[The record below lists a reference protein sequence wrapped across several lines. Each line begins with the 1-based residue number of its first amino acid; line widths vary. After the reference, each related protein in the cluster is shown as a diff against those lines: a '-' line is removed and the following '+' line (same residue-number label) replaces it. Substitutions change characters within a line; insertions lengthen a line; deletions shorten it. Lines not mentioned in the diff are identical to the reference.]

1 MLTAIIERT
10 SKQLFDRAAPRHERH
25 RISPRPRKS
34 PSLSHSAAANRFAE
48 TCAGIGG
55 TTMLHDLMPDIV
67 TVSFGARTKDIHA
80 RLKSRGWKSVG
91 LGDWQGE
98 RVLGVS
104 FGGDRRAT
112 RTAEDLL
119 AALIAV
125 VGEMEIAA
133 TRAW

>member
-10 SKQLFDRAAPRHERH
+10 SKQLFDRTVPRHERH

-112 RTAEDLL
+112 RTADDLL

>member
-1 MLTAIIERT
+1 MLHAIIERT
-10 SKQLFDRAAPRHERH
+10 NSKFFDRAAPP
-25 RISPRPRKS
+25 SRPS
-34 PSLSHSAAANRFAE
+34 S
-48 TCAGIGG
+48 AGIAAPRLAFPAPFGSG
-55 TTMLHDLMPDIV
+55 VAVRRDLRRDRWTTMLHDLMPDIV
-67 TVSFGARTKDIHA
+67 TVSFGARTREIHK
-80 RLKSRGWKSVG
+80 RLRSRGWRSVG

-112 RTAEDLL
+112 RTADDLL

-125 VGEMEIAA
+125 TGEMHIAE

>member
-1 MLTAIIERT
+1 MLHALIERT
-10 SKQLFDRAAPRHERH
+10 NRQFLDRPNRRHERH
-25 RISPRPRKS
+25 RISPRPRTS
-34 PSLSHSAAANRFAE
+34 PSLPHSSAASRFAE

-67 TVSFGARTKDIHA
+67 TVTFGARTKEIHA

-104 FGGDRRAT
+104 FGGDRRANC
-112 RTAEDLL
+112 TADDLVE
-119 AALIAV
+119 ALITV
-125 VGEMEIAA
+125 VGEMEIAE
-133 TRAW
+133 TRIW